1 MAIVSLAEAGRE
13 AGGVLSWRK
22 TAASQSIRRPWMVR
36 RMAMA
41 RNRFA
46 GPLETPDDKEPPKST
61 SNTGETLSISGGFS
75 MA

>member
-1 MAIVSLAEAGRE
+1 MAIVSLAEIGHDAR
-13 AGGVLSWRK
+13 GVLSWRK

-46 GPLETPDDKEPPKST
+46 GLLETDDDKKPPKST
-61 SNTGETLSISGGFS
+61 SKTGETLSISGGFS

>member
-1 MAIVSLAEAGRE
+1 
-13 AGGVLSWRK
+13 
-22 TAASQSIRRPWMVR
+22 
-36 RMAMA
+36 MA

-46 GPLETPDDKEPPKST
+46 GPLETADDKEPPKST